1 VKSIASG
8 RASQLFDLGN
18 GRILRRGGVPEREA
32 LVMEHARRHG
42 YPVPAVLAVQEDA
55 LVLERIDG
63 RTMLEELLAGPGDA
77 YAVLLASLHR
87 DLHAIPAPEKLPA
100 AGPGDALLHLDL
112 HPENVIVSDHGPVV
126 VDWTNARR
134 GEPALDVALTWVILE
149 TSGGPQGVAF
159 AKAFLEPF
167 DRGEIVRALPAAA
180 ALRRADVNVTDA
192 ERRAVERMLAREVG

>member
-87 DLHAIPAPEKLPA
+87 DLHAIPAPEKLP
-100 AGPGDALLHLDL
+100 GWVG
-112 HPENVIVSDHGPVV
+112 S
-126 VDWTNARR
+126 T
-134 GEPALDVALTWVILE
+134 PA
-149 TSGGPQGVAF
+149 P
-159 AKAFLEPF
+159 
-167 DRGEIVRALPAAA
+167 
-180 ALRRADVNVTDA
+180 LREA
-192 ERRAVERMLAREVG
+192 RAVSGHRVCVGR